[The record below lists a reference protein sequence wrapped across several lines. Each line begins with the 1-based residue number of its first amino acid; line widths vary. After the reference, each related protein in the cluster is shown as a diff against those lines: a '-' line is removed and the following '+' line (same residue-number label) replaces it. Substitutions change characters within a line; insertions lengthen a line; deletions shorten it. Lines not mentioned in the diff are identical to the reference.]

1 MIGES
6 IKLPKSP
13 RELVVITRPDAKLR
27 ISGNR
32 AKSLKKSIQV
42 SPLNDLLATEG
53 INMNPLFG
61 LDEDRIQAITSSLEE
76 KTNKPVHDLSNYY
89 HVVASDDRL
98 DALAEQ
104 FRKLDVVEA
113 AYVKPSGEPPLWRD
127 SGDIVLIE
135 VKADKSPAATPNFTP
150 RQGYLNIAPEGID
163 AYYAWNLNGG
173 RGSGVKIID
182 CEWSWN
188 LSHEDL
194 QNLLGILV
202 GVANGED
209 NNHGT
214 AVLGEIGGNLNSFG
228 VTGISTDAQIGCA
241 SFSNNPS
248 AQVIREAAD
257 KLNPGD
263 IILLEI
269 HRPGP
274 NATGVQQFGYIA
286 IEWWPDDFA
295 AIRYA
300 IIKGIVVV
308 EAAGN
313 GSQNLDDP
321 IYNVRPTG
329 FPSSWTN
336 PFNLSNPSSEAV
348 IVGAGA
354 PPQGTHGRDWGPDRS
369 RLDFSNYGSRVD
381 CQGWGREVTTTGYGD
396 LQNGSD
402 SNLWYTDTFAGTSS
416 ASPIVV
422 GAVACAQGVLKAMG
436 GALLDSNEARNILR
450 STGSPQQD
458 AIGRPASQRI
468 GNRPNLRQL
477 IVQVPPPPPPP
488 PPQNPWDTPQ
498 GQACFERWIS
508 EAMSRLNA
516 YKGSSEFNAR
526 KPWSINKYGVLEG
539 RPPFGP
545 HSVYAPDDFRFHNN
559 NKYWWMWDNYPPS
572 YCSDWQNSDW
582 KGAKVP
588 FLRDFVRRC
597 LSQRTK

>member
-1 MIGES
+1 MIAES
-6 IKLPKSP
+6 TKLPKSP
-13 RELVVITRPDAKLR
+13 RELVVITKPDAKLR
-27 ISGNR
+27 ISGNS
-32 AKSLKKSIQV
+32 AVSLEKSVKV

-53 INMNPLFG
+53 ISMNPLFG
-61 LDEDRIQAITSSLEE
+61 LEEDRIQALTSSLER
-76 KTNKPVHDLSNYY
+76 KINKPVPDLSNYY
-89 HVVASDDRL
+89 HVVAPDDRL
-98 DALAEQ
+98 DALAER
-104 FRKLDVVEA
+104 FRELDVVEA
-113 AYVKPSGEPPLWRD
+113 AYVKPSAEPPVWSD
-127 SGDIVLIE
+127 SESIVLTK
-135 VKADKSPAATPNFTP
+135 VKADEPPAATPNFTP

-163 AYYAWNLNGG
+163 AYYAWNLAGG
-173 RGSGVKIID
+173 RGSGIKIID
-182 CEWSWN
+182 CEWNWN
-188 LSHEDL
+188 LSHQDL

-202 GVANGED
+202 GAANGED

-214 AVLGEIGGNLNSFG
+214 AVVGEIGGNLNSFG
-228 VTGISTDAQIGCA
+228 VTGIATDAKIGCA
-241 SFSNNPS
+241 SFSNKPS

-274 NATGVQQFGYIA
+274 NATGAQQFGYIA

-300 IIKGIVVV
+300 ISKGIIVV

-313 GSQNLDDP
+313 GFQNLDDP
-321 IYNVRPTG
+321 IYNIRPTG
-329 FPSSWTN
+329 FPPTWTN
-336 PFNLSNPSSEAV
+336 PFNLSNPCSEAV
-348 IVGAGA
+348 VVGAGA

-396 LQNGSD
+396 LQNGND
-402 SNLWYTDTFAGTSS
+402 SNLWYTDIFSGTSS

-422 GAVACAQGVLKAMG
+422 GAIACVQGVLKAMG
-436 GALLDSNEARNILR
+436 GTLLDSNNARSILR

-477 IVQVPPPPPPP
+477 IQVTPPPPPPP
-488 PPQNPWDTPQ
+488 PPPPLNPWDTPQ

-516 YKGSSEFNAR
+516 YNGSSEFNAR
-526 KPWSINKYGVLEG
+526 KPWRINKYGLLEG
-539 RPPFGP
+539 SRPGGP
-545 HSVYAPDDFRFHNN
+545 YSPYAPDNFRFYNN
-559 NKYWWMWDNYPPS
+559 NKYWYMWDIVGYNNPSNANWIGARIPP
-572 YCSDWQNSDW
+572 
-582 KGAKVP
+582 
-588 FLRDFVRRC
+588 LRDYVRRC
-597 LSQRTK
+597 LSRRMK